1 MDKIH
6 FIIKVISVLA
16 VIWFMIP
23 MVGFGIANIG
33 NATGTGVFLV
43 VFLCDLFRNP
53 LGRFIRFLWS
63 RIPGKILIILVALA
77 IAGIFLT
84 AMVETFFIV
93 KENFNKPG
101 GDTTLVV
108 LGCAVY
114 GETPSK
120 ILARRVDAAGKY
132 LEEHPEAV
140 AVLSGGKGEGENISE
155 AECMYRRLV
164 ARGIDPSRL
173 YKEDRSSSTRE
184 NLLFSLEIIKEK
196 NLPGTITITTSGFH
210 AFRARLVAKD
220 LDLETFSLTCTT
232 PWYAL
237 PTYYIRELFGVLY
250 QLFL

>member
-1 MDKIH
+1 M
-6 FIIKVISVLA
+6 A
-16 VIWFMIP
+16 ARP
-23 MVGFGIANIG
+23 
-33 NATGTGVFLV
+33 
-43 VFLCDLFRNP
+43 
-53 LGRFIRFLWS
+53 
-63 RIPGKILIILVALA
+63 
-77 IAGIFLT
+77 
-84 AMVETFFIV
+84 E
-93 KENFNKPG
+93 ENLEY
-101 GDTTLVV
+101 LVV
-108 LGCAVY
+108 LGAQVKGDRPSRALKKRLDTALDY
-114 GETPSK
+114 GNT
-120 ILARRVDAAGKY
+120 
-132 LEEHPEAV
+132 HPDV
-140 AVLSGGKGEGENISE
+140 RFVLSGGQGTGEDISE